1 MPTVINTNLASLF
14 AQNSLSNAQNSL
26 ATSVQRLS
34 SGLRINSAKDDA
46 AGLSISQNMQS
57 QINGTNQSIR
67 NLSDATN
74 LLQTADSSLS
84 TVQDMMLRL
93 KQLATQGYD
102 GSLST
107 SQKLN
112 IVQEMKDLNAEI
124 NATAARTAFNGIN
137 LLSSGSSVDLNNSD
151 IKTGTRI
158 QNTAVTVLGTDN
170 TKGLG
175 YYSRTGTG
183 TSTGLNDL
191 SLGAL
196 GGIGSAAAGTVA
208 TTYDVEL
215 SSEMLKQIPGSY
227 VLTSNGANLTLT
239 GTFNGLAQSQ
249 TVAVKDAIASNVSGQ
264 ATTTDQILD
273 FSNFGIS
280 INMRSVR
287 GTGDKV
293 TGEALAS
300 QLASSTYKNLQVNGT
315 GGEITGMNLSG
326 VAPGTYT
333 MTYNRTG
340 GVGSLVAGLGQSI
353 NASGSALTGQA
364 ITLSGGS
371 GSGATA
377 TVDFDVSGNITGLTV
392 TAAGSGY
399 KAGDLLTGTATT
411 SITATVD
418 GASTVSS
425 IKASVGVQTNVLKDV
440 KAGDSVYVGGKTFVA
455 SQAITAAQL
464 ATAMAGANGDVSIS
478 NRGVVGTLSGSFT
491 TGLTATASS
500 SSLLLSNATG
510 ADIAVAVAD
519 RTAVITKVATNIM
532 VGQNLTS
539 ITGSSST
546 LTMSG
551 TVNGIAT
558 TQSLAVSDNAA
569 LATQK
574 FNFDS
579 FGIAFDAKSYQAQ
592 TADQIG
598 TSLATLNAGVGQS
611 VSGGP
616 GQVVVASGNNSALKF
631 QSGPNSD
638 AYIQIDTLNIQTAST
653 GQFAGD
659 QLEMVTLGSV
669 ISESGAGK
677 LGTLGLTDTIDT
689 WQTAFKNAAAAVDN
703 ALEFISTKRATYG
716 SQMNRL
722 SFVSTNLQAQS
733 TNLQNSRSAII
744 DTDFAAET
752 AKLTKGQIMQQAAT
766 AMLAQANQMP
776 NVILSLLK

>member
-14 AQNSLSNAQNSL
+14 AQNSLSNAQNNL

-46 AGLSISQNMQS
+46 AGLSIAQNMQS

-74 LLQTADSSLS
+74 LLQVADSSLS
-84 TVQDMMLRL
+84 TVQDMLLRL

-102 GSLST
+102 GSLSV

-112 IVQEMKDLNAEI
+112 IVQEMKDLNNEI
-124 NATAARTAFNGIN
+124 NATASRTAFNGIN

-151 IKTGTRI
+151 LKVGTRL
-158 QNTAVTVLGTDN
+158 QNTAVSVVTSDN

-175 YYSRTGTG
+175 YYSSVGTG
-183 TSTGLNDL
+183 SATGLADGA
-191 SLGAL
+191 LGAL
-196 GGIGSAAAGTVA
+196 GGVANTGTSAS
-208 TTYDVEL
+208 TYKVEL
-215 SSEMLKQIPGSY
+215 NSDKLKQAPGTY

-239 GTFNGLAQSQ
+239 GTYNGLSQSQ
-249 TVAVKDAIASNVSGQ
+249 TVTVKDAVASNVSGQ
-264 ATTTDQILD
+264 STTTDQILD
-273 FSNFGIS
+273 FSNFGVS
-280 INMRSVR
+280 INLRSIR
-287 GTGDKV
+287 GTGDGI
-293 TGEALAS
+293 TGSTIAS
-300 QLASSTYKNLQVNGT
+300 QLASSTYKNLQINGVGAEVT
-315 GGEITGMNLSG
+315 NVNLSG

-340 GVGSLVAGLGQSI
+340 GVGSLTAGLGQSI
-353 NASGSALTGQA
+353 SAAGTLQTGQT

-371 GSGATA
+371 GTGATA
-377 TVDFDVSGNITGLTV
+377 TVDYDANGLITGLTV

-399 KAGDLLTGTATT
+399 KAGDLLTGTKATN
-411 SITATVD
+411 ITATVD
-418 GASTVSS
+418 GTSTTSS
-425 IKASVGVQTNVLKDV
+425 IKATTGVQTNALKDV
-440 KAGDSVYVGGKTFVA
+440 NAGDSIYVGGKTFVA
-455 SQAITAAQL
+455 TQNITAAQL
-464 ATAMAGANGDVSIS
+464 ATAMASANGSIS
-478 NRGVVGTLSGSFT
+478 ISGRGVVGTLSGSFT
-491 TGLTATASS
+491 TGLTATASGS
-500 SSLLLSNATG
+500 NLLLSNATG
-510 ADIAVAVAD
+510 ADVAVALAD
-519 RTAVITKVATNIM
+519 RTAVITKTVSNIM
-532 VGQNLTS
+532 VGQDIAS
-539 ITGSSST
+539 ATGSST

-558 TQSLAVSDNAA
+558 TQSLAVSANSA
-569 LATQK
+569 LATQN
-574 FNFDS
+574 FDFDS
-579 FGIAFDAKSYQAQ
+579 FGISFDVKSYQAQ

-598 TSLATLNAGVGQS
+598 TSLATLNTGVGQS

-616 GQVVVASGNNSALKF
+616 GQVVVATGNNSALKF

-638 AYIQIDTLNIQTAST
+638 AYIQIDTINVQTGNS
-653 GQFAGD
+653 GQYAGD
-659 QLEMVTLGSV
+659 QLAMTNLGSV
-669 ISESGAGK
+669 ISQSGAGN

-722 SFVSTNLQAQS
+722 SYISTNLTAQS

>member
-175 YYSRTGTG
+175 YYAESGSGSSAGLADVALGAMGGVGNTGT
-183 TSTGLNDL
+183 LK
-191 SLGAL
+191 
-196 GGIGSAAAGTVA
+196 
-208 TTYDVEL
+208 TTYEIEL
-215 SSEMLKQIPGSY
+215 DPAMLKQTPGSY

-249 TVAVKDAIASNVSGQ
+249 TVTVKDAIASNVSGQ
-264 ATTTDQILD
+264 ATTTDQVLD

-280 INMRSVR
+280 LNLRSVR
-287 GTGDKV
+287 GTGDSI
-293 TGEALAS
+293 TGSAIAS
-300 QLASSTYKNLQVNGT
+300 QLASSTYKNLQIDGV

-333 MTYNRTG
+333 MTYNKTG
-340 GVGSLVAGLGQSI
+340 GVNSLIAGIGQSI
-353 NASGSALTGQA
+353 STGTVSAQA

-371 GSGATA
+371 GTGATA
-377 TVDFDVSGNITGLTV
+377 TVTADSSGIVTGLAV

-399 KAGDLLTGTATT
+399 KAGDLLTGTYATNLTAAIATGSSIATT
-411 SITATVD
+411 NAVTMSAM
-418 GASTVSS
+418 
-425 IKASVGVQTNVLKDV
+425 
-440 KAGDSVYVGGKTFVA
+440 KAGDVVTLGGLTF
-455 SQAITAAQL
+455 TAAQNL
-464 ATAMAGANGDVSIS
+464 TAVQVANRINTGTIGTDTLGTVAGT
-478 NRGVVGTLSGSFT
+478 VGTNLSLTHVADTAVT
-491 TGLTATASS
+491 TIAASS
-500 SSLLLSNATG
+500 ATNAPAMT
-510 ADIAVAVAD
+510 
-519 RTAVITKVATNIM
+519 ITKTISNIM
-532 VGQNLTS
+532 VGQDVVFGN
-539 ITGSSST
+539 TGSAT

-558 TQSLAVSDNAA
+558 TQSLAVSANAA

-579 FGIAFDAKSYQAQ
+579 FGISFDTKSYQAQ

-598 TSLATLNAGVGQS
+598 ASLATLNAGVGQS

-616 GQVVVASGNNSALKF
+616 GQVVVATGNNSALKF

-638 AYIQIDTLNIQTAST
+638 AFIQIDTLNIQTAST